1 MQTIFSAKKKRKK
14 NRMANVTPSSSGV
27 TGNLKAGSTFRGIA
41 YSIIVNAAFPYIIYM
56 LLQNY
61 THLSEILMLA
71 ISGIPPII
79 DTIVGV
85 VRKGR
90 VDLIAGIALAG
101 IIVGIVLV
109 LLGGSPRVYLVR
121 ESFFTATTGL
131 VYLISLL
138 FPKPLAFY
146 FARAFV
152 TGNVHEKVEW
162 FNSLWQY
169 PGFRRSMYIS
179 TIVWG
184 IGFLLEAVIRTILV
198 FILTI
203 PQFLLVSP
211 FVLYGFIGALI
222 VWNMWYSR
230 RVGSKVRRENQQ
242 KELLSA
248 SGGQQAS

>member
-1 MQTIFSAKKKRKK
+1 
-14 NRMANVTPSSSGV
+14 MANVTPSSSGV

-41 YSIIVNAAFPYIIYM
+41 YSIIINAAFPYIIYM
-56 LLQNY
+56 LLKNY
-61 THLSEILMLA
+61 THLSELIILA

-90 VDLIAGIALAG
+90 VDLIASIALAG
-101 IIVGIVLV
+101 IAVGIVLV
-109 LLGGSPRVYLVR
+109 LVGGSPRVYLIR
-121 ESFFTATTGL
+121 ESFFTVTIGL
-131 VYLISLL
+131 AYLVSMF

-146 FARAFV
+146 FARTFV
-152 TGNVHEKVEW
+152 TGNVPEKMVW

-169 PGFRRSMYIS
+169 PNFRRSMYVS
-179 TIVWG
+179 TLVWG

-203 PQFLLVSP
+203 PQFLLISP
-211 FVLYGFIGALI
+211 FVLYGFIGGLV

-230 RVGSKVRRENQQ
+230 RVGSRVRRERQQ
-242 KELLSA
+242 EELLSV
-248 SGGQQAS
+248 SGGHP